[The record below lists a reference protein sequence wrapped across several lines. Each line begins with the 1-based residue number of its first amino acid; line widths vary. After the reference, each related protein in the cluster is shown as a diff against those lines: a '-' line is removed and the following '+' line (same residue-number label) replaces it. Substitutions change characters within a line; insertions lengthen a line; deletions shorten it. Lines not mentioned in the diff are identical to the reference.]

1 MSQFLPIASLLLL
14 LNCGFPEEKRF
25 HVCNMWEGYE
35 KLQKPRIFREEANCM
50 QATVMPENSGFDKVY
65 FWIEDKVSLL
75 VWIYYHCKLK
85 TGESKTN
92 KQKANH
98 PIPFNLLLPSYTDLH
113 LLFLSLTRYNMQ
125 VSFLIWVFFFFN
137 ALFLYFCLPEPMYY
151 FIICRK
157 MPLIFVVIKKN
168 ICNMTIFH
176 LFLLG
181 LS

>member
-1 MSQFLPIASLLLL
+1 
-14 LNCGFPEEKRF
+14 
-25 HVCNMWEGYE
+25 MWEGYE

-113 LLFLSLTRYNMQ
+113 LLFLSLTRYNIQ
-125 VSFLIWVFFFFN
+125 VSFLIWVFFFKCTFP
-137 ALFLYFCLPEPMYY
+137 LFLFTWANVLFYYMQKDATNFCG
-151 FIICRK
+151 
-157 MPLIFVVIKKN
+157 
-168 ICNMTIFH
+168 H
-176 LFLLG
+176 
-181 LS
+181 

>member
-113 LLFLSLTRYNMQ
+113 LLFLSLTRYNIQ
-125 VSFLIWVFFFFN
+125 VSFLIWVFFLVHFSFISVY
-137 ALFLYFCLPEPMYY
+137 LSQCIILLYAERC
-151 FIICRK
+151 
-157 MPLIFVVIKKN
+157 
-168 ICNMTIFH
+168 H
-176 LFLLG
+176 
-181 LS
+181 